1 MVDDHFPLS
10 SLVYPHT
17 VTHSVLHT
25 HSPHPLPP
33 PFFSSYSYL
42 QSYSARSPPRAAP
55 APHPRRCCSPPSRRG
70 GVCRGAATAG
80 AGSRRP
86 HWVDPARCCGLRSS
100 VKRKRKGE
108 SSKGEDVRV
117 QCGKNAIIQC
127 EYVFALALLVAL
139 EHSMIS
145 LSHRRVHEVDELL

>member
-1 MVDDHFPLS
+1 MITFLS
-10 SLVYPHT
+10 LFLVHAHT
-17 VTHSVLHT
+17 VTHTVLHT
-25 HSPHPLPP
+25 HYPHPLSLLP
-33 PFFSSYSYL
+33 PFFSSYL

-70 GVCRGAATAG
+70 GVCRGAVTAG

-100 VKRKRKGE
+100 VKRKERE
-108 SSKGEDVRV
+108 TVQRV
-117 QCGKNAIIQC
+117 KMSDYSGKNAIIQC
-127 EYVFALALLVAL
+127 EYVFALAL

-145 LSHRRVHEVDELL
+145 RSHRRVHEVNKLL